1 MVKRI
6 RTLLSVISQKVQ
18 TNSQNCV
25 ALHHCLLSEAL
36 PYKKCYSLH
45 RASERVWKNAKLHS
59 IAPPSND
66 RIPKGWYSICKT
78 SDEVQNIAKLCGTTP
93 PYNIRT
99 IEWPAPNVWFFT
111 AQLVEHSISEAMA
124 LNPVEAPEISF
135 SGSIRNS
142 SNCDFN
148 CDGRIFSTI
157 SEAMPFDRIQVHG
170 SLWHNIVSALTK
182 CADSSGGLE
191 FAIYSWLFAT
201 KFNALFRPSF

>member
-36 PYKKCYSLH
+36 PNKKSYSLY
-45 RASERVWKNAKLHS
+45 RASERVWKNAKLDS

-66 RIPKGWYSICKT
+66 RIPKGWYSIYKT
-78 SDEVQNIAKLCGTTP
+78 SDEVQNIAKLCGFTP

-99 IEWPAPNVWFFT
+99 IEWPAPNVWFFI
-111 AQLVEHSISEAMA
+111 AQLVEHSISEATA
-124 LNPVEAPEISF
+124 LNPVEAPEIFF

-142 SNCDFN
+142 LNCDFN
-148 CDGRIFSTI
+148 CDGHIFITI
-157 SEAMPFDRIQVHG
+157 SEAIPFDRIQVHS
-170 SLWHNIVSALTK
+170 SL
-182 CADSSGGLE
+182 
-191 FAIYSWLFAT
+191 
-201 KFNALFRPSF
+201 